1 MLAIY
6 LNYADTLSQSDS
18 KEILPLTLAE
28 WCHLGSRVR
37 NSRTLSKMWYYTNE
51 AKWMKVWKN
60 GTMQKGLTDGNG
72 WTPERLMILDVHQLT
87 VDMKPIFVSQIL
99 TIQVKF

>member
-1 MLAIY
+1 MDEGL
-6 LNYADTLSQSDS
+6 
-18 KEILPLTLAE
+18 E
-28 WCHLGSRVR
+28 
-37 NSRTLSKMWYYTNE
+37 
-51 AKWMKVWKN
+51 N